1 MRNTDFI
8 FGLVVYTG
16 HETKIMMNSTGS
28 HMKKSKVEVMMNKFV
43 IGMFIFMIIL
53 CLTASIYS
61 ACWDVLFQADTPYL
75 RWDVDNLLESKNF
88 WYKLLLSFG
97 NWILIFVDFVP
108 ISLLVTMEGVKFW

>member
-1 MRNTDFI
+1 
-8 FGLVVYTG
+8 
-16 HETKIMMNSTGS
+16 
-28 HMKKSKVEVMMNKFV
+28 MNKFV
-43 IGMFIFMIIL
+43 IGMFFFMVIL

-75 RWDVDNLLESKNF
+75 RWDVDDLLESNNF

-108 ISLLVTMEGVKFW
+108 ISLLVTMEGVKFWQAYLISSDHYLFDENLNQTAKAQSSNLNEELG